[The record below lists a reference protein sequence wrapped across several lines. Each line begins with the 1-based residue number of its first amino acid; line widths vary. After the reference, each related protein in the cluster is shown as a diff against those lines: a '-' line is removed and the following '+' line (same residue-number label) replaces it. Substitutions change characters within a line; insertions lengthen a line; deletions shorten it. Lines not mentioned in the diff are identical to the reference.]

1 MDKEGYMAVVCDQYD
16 YLENAKELIAKDVDY
31 TIDLIALNNKHS
43 RGTSEIK
50 RDLEKK
56 KLKQDIIVA
65 MYNNF
70 TEKLKYL
77 EIDIVKLRKELEE

>member
-1 MDKEGYMAVVCDQYD
+1 MDKEIYMAVVRDQYD
-16 YLENAKELIAKDVDY
+16 YLDNAKELIAKDIDY
-31 TIDLIALNNKHS
+31 TIDLIALNNKHL
-43 RGTSEIK
+43 RGNTEVK

-56 KLKQDIIVA
+56 KLKQEIIVA

-77 EIDIVKLRKELEE
+77 GIDIVKLKKELDE